1 MKLKKNSE
9 YLEGGTTWNMKLK
22 KKRNTKMGK
31 YKPRWG
37 QRERDEEEG
46 KS

>member
-22 KKRNTKMGK
+22 KKKK
-31 YKPRWG
+31 YKDG
-37 QRERDEEEG
+37 EV
-46 KS
+46 